1 MRADQPHPPVTV
13 HKSVLLPSL
22 VPMALHVQY
31 LVPQYLKVYF
41 NTFYLNTF
49 YFNTFYFKTAMSQPA
64 LTTAAQQGD
73 NPSVLSAP
81 ASS

>member
-1 MRADQPHPPVTV
+1 MCCYPRSCRWHYTYNT
-13 HKSVLLPSL
+13 LNLNTEFNTF
-22 VPMALHVQY
+22 
-31 LVPQYLKVYF
+31 YF